1 LGVFQIDVGD
11 IVVQAERKKV
21 KCIRLYIKPPD
32 GRVYVSMPMRCS
44 IASVREFVES
54 KRGWIKSKQEQC
66 RVRDAQSSAAQ
77 QSENSVLLWG
87 ERCQLTVEENARND
101 GAEIVGGGIVVR
113 TKQRADQETVTAV
126 LDELYRAQLLERL
139 PEVAEKWQRIMRV
152 EASEWRTK
160 KMKTRWGTCN
170 VDRKRIWIN
179 VRLAMLPPEC
189 LDAVAVHE
197 LCHFFESGHNRKFYS
212 LMDKYY
218 PDWHYADVRLK
229 ELSGVL
235 Q

>member
-179 VRLAMLPPEC
+179 VRLAMLPQEC
-189 LDAVAVHE
+189 LEYVVAHE
-197 LCHFFESGHNRKFYS
+197 LCHLYEPSHNSRFRM
-212 LMDKYY
+212 LMDGFM
-218 PDWHYADVRLK
+218 PGWSDIRRRMNGFGGILR
-229 ELSGVL
+229 
-235 Q
+235 